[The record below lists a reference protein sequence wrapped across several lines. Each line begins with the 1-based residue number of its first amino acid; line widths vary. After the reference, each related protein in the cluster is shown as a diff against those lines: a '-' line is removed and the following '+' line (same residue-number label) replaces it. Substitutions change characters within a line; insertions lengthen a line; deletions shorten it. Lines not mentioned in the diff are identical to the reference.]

1 MTYTHTACLDGGTYT
16 YTLNWGDNSG
26 GDITEAGV
34 TLADGEAKEYTHV
47 YETKGIYSASFKV
60 EVSFPNDSM
69 LSNEEMRMWEINNE
83 TCSLYRTEAPTI
95 SPAPSM
101 TPTTVPTSAAS
112 NANAHSLLLTAIS
125 AIYIFKK
132 LFAN

>member
-83 TCSLYRTEAPTI
+83 TCSLYRTEAPSYYFSSTFNDSND
-95 SPAPSM
+95 SPDLSCLKCECPFF
-101 TPTTVPTSAAS
+101 AS
-112 NANAHSLLLTAIS
+112 YSYQCYL
-125 AIYIFKK
+125 YI
-132 LFAN
+132 